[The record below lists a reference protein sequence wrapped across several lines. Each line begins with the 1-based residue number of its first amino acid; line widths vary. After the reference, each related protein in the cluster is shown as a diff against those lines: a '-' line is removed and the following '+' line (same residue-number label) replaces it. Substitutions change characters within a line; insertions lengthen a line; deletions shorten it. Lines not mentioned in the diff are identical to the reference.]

1 MDEISTWILEFV
13 LRQDIPSALL
23 RRLVLLLLPSPSPS
37 PSPSPRLT
45 KTLLLRHLL
54 SLLPKLSTETLDS
67 IELLQTLAP
76 NPNPDLLR
84 SAYLHAAVGATF
96 SSPNF
101 PGAVEDIWTGRVGCL
116 LKSSGAS
123 KDALASEELSEWRR
137 RMEAASSRDEAMKE
151 GWDAQGAVDAVAAYA
166 RAEFE
171 AMGPTFLEAAAEYL
185 RVLGESTSGAAE
197 RQRKGKMMAAGSSR
211 AGSKR
216 RKKKNGVNAKRV
228 CNPILTPEVQKVREA
243 LIRSSKALQ
252 SVVEDP
258 LPRAKEIADGLM
270 ARKSGAGIHVEE
282 PRENSDQSE
291 ENRNMVDKSA
301 QAHPADNAPDG
312 IHTEGRCKHPNDATK
327 ASLMDRNPTAQTYE
341 WDDDS
346 IDFSSEDGTG
356 QSKKLHLPTQRTKPS
371 SPLKVLE
378 VNQKVKLARGRK
390 RRRWTV
396 LEEDTLRE
404 AVNTYGRGK
413 WKKILT
419 SYHEIFEER
428 TEVDLKDKWRNMT
441 R

>member
-1 MDEISTWILEFV
+1 
-13 LRQDIPSALL
+13 
-23 RRLVLLLLPSPSPS
+23 
-37 PSPSPRLT
+37 
-45 KTLLLRHLL
+45 
-54 SLLPKLSTETLDS
+54 
-67 IELLQTLAP
+67 
-76 NPNPDLLR
+76 
-84 SAYLHAAVGATF
+84 
-96 SSPNF
+96 
-101 PGAVEDIWTGRVGCL
+101 
-116 LKSSGAS
+116 
-123 KDALASEELSEWRR
+123 
-137 RMEAASSRDEAMKE
+137 MEAASSRDEAMKE

-171 AMGPTFLEAAAEYL
+171 AMGPTFLESAAEYV
-185 RVLGESTSGAAE
+185 RVLGEATSGAAE
-197 RQRKGKMMAAGSSR
+197 RQRKGKMMAGSSDR

-216 RKKKNGVNAKRV
+216 RKKKDSVNAKRV
-228 CNPILTPEVQKVREA
+228 CPILTPEVQRVRDA
-243 LIRSSKALQ
+243 LIRSSTALQ

-270 ARKSGAGIHVEE
+270 ARKLGAGIHVEE
-282 PRENSDQSE
+282 PRENPGQSE

-301 QAHPADNAPDG
+301 QVDPADDAQDG
-312 IHTEGRCKHPNDATK
+312 IHTEERTRSATK
-327 ASLMDRNPTAQTYE
+327 ASFMDRNPTAQTYE

-346 IDFSSEDGTG
+346 IDFSSEDVTE

-371 SPLKVLE
+371 SPLEVLE
-378 VNQKVKLARGRK
+378 VNQKVKLSRGRK

-413 WKKILT
+413 WKKILN